1 MTGPS
6 LLDAAGI
13 DNSPLL
19 MVVIGAVG
27 VLVAL
32 GLLRWLRRIKR
43 LIWTAAVLAAAGGA
57 GTGGGWA
64 FLDALKTL
72 R

>member
-1 MTGPS
+1 MTE
-6 LLDAAGI
+6 LLNSAGI
-13 DNSPLL
+13 ENSPLL

-27 VLVAL
+27 VCVAL
-32 GLLRWLRRIKR
+32 SLLRLLRRIKR
-43 LIWTAAVLAAAGGA
+43 MVWTAAVLAAAGSA

-64 FLDALKTL
+64 VFDALKNL